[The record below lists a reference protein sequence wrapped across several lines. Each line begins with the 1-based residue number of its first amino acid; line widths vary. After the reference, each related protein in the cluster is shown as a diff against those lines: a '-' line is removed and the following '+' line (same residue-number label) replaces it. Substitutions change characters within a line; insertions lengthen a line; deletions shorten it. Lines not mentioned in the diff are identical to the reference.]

1 MAALTPAQIAAVKSR
16 VRKQLPQVVTLSQ
29 AIKDQPTALAVKKL
43 EDSMRQ
49 TQTALIEALDQ
60 ALAQIN

>member
-1 MAALTPAQIAAVKSR
+1 MAALTPAQIAAVKSQ
-16 VRKQLPQVVTLSQ
+16 VQKQLPQVVTLSQ

-49 TQTALIEALDQ
+49 TQVALVAALEH
-60 ALAQIN
+60 ALQKIN